1 MSRELFKTRLKPFGW
16 VLLCKVVLYSM
27 VLRFLLIN
35 ALTFTA
41 FVFPQENRRDF
52 DTELDYQS
60 EAIDKVRKEIEE
72 TRRRIKSE
80 KKKEKSTARRL
91 ANIDKEI
98 SLTDKL
104 YTQLRQELGK
114 TETKIDKLSTAI
126 QANERQLEIL
136 RDRYAARV
144 AQMYKKGTLA
154 DIEKLLSSTS
164 WRQAVYRAKYMGII
178 SDVDQKTQNKI
189 KSLLIDIG
197 RQRIGLESSYRNK
210 VRLKKDQEKSKV
222 TLRASRK
229 KRQRELDKIR
239 NNQSELTNYLEEK
252 QAGMQELESLLK
264 KIRQEKSSYDRA
276 NRIRKQQ
283 AALKTQTFGK
293 LKGQLPWPAT
303 GRVVKRFGRTWNSER
318 KTTTENPGIDI
329 KGKPGSP
336 IRSVIGG
343 IITTITYIRGYGTTI
358 IIDHGG
364 GFYTVYSH
372 VTNVE
377 TNEEN
382 EVKAGDIIAYMGEA
396 GTIDG
401 SKLHFEI
408 WGHGQKLNPEK
419 WLMKR

>member
-1 MSRELFKTRLKPFGW
+1 
-16 VLLCKVVLYSM
+16 M
-27 VLRFLLIN
+27 VLRLLLIN

-104 YTQLRQELGK
+104 YTQLKQELGK
-114 TETKIDKLSTAI
+114 TETEIDKLSTAI

-144 AQMYKKGTLA
+144 VQMYKKGTLA

-164 WRQAVYRAKYMGII
+164 WRQTIYRAKYMGII
-178 SDVDQKTQNKI
+178 SDVDRKTQNKI

-210 VRLKKDQEKSKV
+210 VRLKKDQENSKV

-229 KRQRELDKIR
+229 KRQRELNKIR

-293 LKGQLPWPAT
+293 LKGQLPWPAA

-377 TNEEN
+377 TNEES

>member
-1 MSRELFKTRLKPFGW
+1 
-16 VLLCKVVLYSM
+16 M

-35 ALTFTA
+35 TLIFTS
-41 FVFPQENRRDF
+41 FIFSQESRRDY
-52 DTELDYQS
+52 DAELDYQS
-60 EAIDKVRKEIEE
+60 EAINNVRKEIEE

-91 ANIDKEI
+91 TNIDKEI

-104 YTQLRQELGK
+104 YTQLNQELGK
-114 TETKIDKLSTAI
+114 TETNIDKLSTAI

-136 RDRYAARV
+136 RDRYAVRV
-144 AQMYKKGTLA
+144 VQMYKKGTLA
-154 DIEKLLSSTS
+154 DIEKLLSSSS
-164 WRQAVYRAKYMGII
+164 WRQAIYRSKYMGVI
-178 SDVDQKTQNKI
+178 SNIDQKTQNKI

-210 VRLKKDQEKSKV
+210 VRLKKDQEDSKV

-229 KRQRELDKIR
+229 KRQQELDKIR
-239 NNQSELTNYLEEK
+239 NNQSELTKYLEEK

-264 KIRQEKSSYDRA
+264 KVRQERSSYDRA
-276 NRIRKQQ
+276 DRIRKQQ
-283 AALKTQTFGK
+283 AALKTETFGK
-293 LKGQLPWPAT
+293 LKGQLPWPAA

-336 IRSVIGG
+336 VRSVIGG

-382 EVKAGDIIAYMGEA
+382 EVQAGDIIAYMGNA
-396 GTIDG
+396 GSIDG

>member
-1 MSRELFKTRLKPFGW
+1 
-16 VLLCKVVLYSM
+16 M
-27 VLRFLLIN
+27 VLRLLLIN

-60 EAIDKVRKEIEE
+60 EAINKVRKEIEE

-104 YTQLRQELGK
+104 YTQLKQELGK
-114 TETKIDKLSTAI
+114 TETEIDKLSTAI

-144 AQMYKKGTLA
+144 VQMYKKGTLA

-164 WRQAVYRAKYMGII
+164 WRQTIYRAKYMGII

-210 VRLKKDQEKSKV
+210 VRLKKDQENSKV

-293 LKGQLPWPAT
+293 LKGQLPWPAA

-377 TNEEN
+377 TIEES

>member
-1 MSRELFKTRLKPFGW
+1 MSRKLFNTKLKPFGW
-16 VLLCKVVLYSM
+16 TLFCWVVLCGM

-35 ALTFTA
+35 TLTFTS
-41 FVFPQENRRDF
+41 FVFPQESRRDF
-52 DTELDYQS
+52 DAELDYQS

-80 KKKEKSTARRL
+80 KQKEKSTARRL
-91 ANIDKEI
+91 SNIDKEM

-104 YTQLRQELGK
+104 YTQLKQELGK
-114 TETKIDKLSTAI
+114 TETKIDKLSKVI
-126 QANERQLEIL
+126 RANERKLEIL
-136 RDRYAARV
+136 RDRYTARV
-144 AQMYKKGTLA
+144 VQMYKKGTLS

-178 SDVDQKTQNKI
+178 SDIDQKTQNKI

-197 RQRIGLESSYRNK
+197 KQRIGLESSYRNK
-210 VRLKKDQEKSKV
+210 VRLKKDQEESKV

-229 KRQRELDKIR
+229 KRQQELDKIR
-239 NNQSELTNYLEEK
+239 KNQSELTKYLDEK

-264 KIRQEKSSYDRA
+264 KVRRDKSSYDRA
-276 NRIRKQQ
+276 DRIRKQQ

-303 GRVVKRFGRTWNSER
+303 GRVVKRFGRSWNSER
-318 KTTTENPGIDI
+318 KTTTDNPGIDI

-343 IITTITYIRGYGTTI
+343 IITIITYIRGYGTTI

-377 TNEEN
+377 TNEES
-382 EVKAGDIIAYMGEA
+382 EVRAGDIIAYMGDV
-396 GTIDG
+396 GSIDG

>member
-35 ALTFTA
+35 VLTFTA

-60 EAIDKVRKEIEE
+60 EAINKVRKEIEE

-104 YTQLRQELGK
+104 YTQLKQELGK

-144 AQMYKKGTLA
+144 VQMYKKGTLA

-239 NNQSELTNYLEEK
+239 NNQSELTNYLDEK

-377 TNEEN
+377 TNEES

>member
-1 MSRELFKTRLKPFGW
+1 
-16 VLLCKVVLYSM
+16 M

-35 ALTFTA
+35 TLIFTS
-41 FVFPQENRRDF
+41 FIFSQESRRDF
-52 DTELDYQS
+52 DAELDYQS
-60 EAIDKVRKEIEE
+60 EAINNVRKEIEE

-91 ANIDKEI
+91 TNIDKEI

-104 YTQLRQELGK
+104 YTQLKLELGK
-114 TETKIDKLSTAI
+114 NETDIDKLSTAI
-126 QANERQLEIL
+126 QANEHQLEIL

-144 AQMYKKGTLA
+144 VQMYKKGTLA
-154 DIEKLLSSTS
+154 DIEKLLSSSS
-164 WRQAVYRAKYMGII
+164 WRQAIYRSKYMGVI
-178 SDVDQKTQNKI
+178 SNIDQKTQNKI

-210 VRLKKDQEKSKV
+210 VRLKKDQEDSKV
-222 TLRASRK
+222 TLRASRI
-229 KRQRELDKIR
+229 KRQQELDKIR
-239 NNQSELTNYLEEK
+239 NNQSELTKYLEEK

-264 KIRQEKSSYDRA
+264 KVRQERSSYDRA
-276 NRIRKQQ
+276 DRIRKQQ
-283 AALKTQTFGK
+283 AALKTETFGK
-293 LKGQLPWPAT
+293 LKGQLPWPAA
-303 GRVVKRFGRTWNSER
+303 GRVVKKFGRTWNSER

-336 IRSVIGG
+336 VRSVIGG

-377 TNEEN
+377 TNEER
-382 EVKAGDIIAYMGEA
+382 EVQAGDIIAYMGNA
-396 GTIDG
+396 ASIDG

>member
-27 VLRFLLIN
+27 VLRFLLVN

-60 EAIDKVRKEIEE
+60 EAINKVRKEIEE

-104 YTQLRQELGK
+104 YTQLKQELGK

-154 DIEKLLSSTS
+154 DIEKLFSSTS

-239 NNQSELTNYLEEK
+239 NNQSELTNYLDEK

>member
-35 ALTFTA
+35 VLTFTA

-60 EAIDKVRKEIEE
+60 DAINKVRKEIEE

-104 YTQLRQELGK
+104 YTQLKQELGK
-114 TETKIDKLSTAI
+114 TETRIDKLSTAI

-144 AQMYKKGTLA
+144 VQMYKKGTLA

>member
-1 MSRELFKTRLKPFGW
+1 
-16 VLLCKVVLYSM
+16 
-27 VLRFLLIN
+27 
-35 ALTFTA
+35 
-41 FVFPQENRRDF
+41 
-52 DTELDYQS
+52 
-60 EAIDKVRKEIEE
+60 
-72 TRRRIKSE
+72 
-80 KKKEKSTARRL
+80 
-91 ANIDKEI
+91 
-98 SLTDKL
+98 
-104 YTQLRQELGK
+104 
-114 TETKIDKLSTAI
+114 
-126 QANERQLEIL
+126 
-136 RDRYAARV
+136 
-144 AQMYKKGTLA
+144 MYKKGTLA

-164 WRQAVYRAKYMGII
+164 WRQAVYRVKYMEII
-178 SDVDQKTQNKI
+178 SDIDQKTQNKI

-210 VRLKKDQEKSKV
+210 VRLKKDQEESKV

-239 NNQSELTNYLEEK
+239 KNQSELTKYLEEK

-276 NRIRKQQ
+276 DRIRKQQ
-283 AALKTQTFGK
+283 AVLKTQTFGK
-293 LKGQLPWPAT
+293 LKGQLPWPAS

-382 EVKAGDIIAYMGEA
+382 EVQAGDIIAYMGNA
-396 GTIDG
+396 GSIDG

>member
-27 VLRFLLIN
+27 VLRFLLIS

-114 TETKIDKLSTAI
+114 TETNIDKLSTAI

-144 AQMYKKGTLA
+144 VQMYKKGTLA

-252 QAGMQELESLLK
+252 QAGIQELESLLK

>member
-1 MSRELFKTRLKPFGW
+1 MSRKLFNTKLKPFGW
-16 VLLCKVVLYSM
+16 TLFCWVVLCGM

-35 ALTFTA
+35 TLTFTS
-41 FVFPQENRRDF
+41 FVFPQESRRDF
-52 DTELDYQS
+52 DAELDYQS

-80 KKKEKSTARRL
+80 KQKEKSTARRL
-91 ANIDKEI
+91 SNIDKEM

-104 YTQLRQELGK
+104 YTQLKQELGK
-114 TETKIDKLSTAI
+114 TETKIDKLSKVI
-126 QANERQLEIL
+126 RANERKLEIL
-136 RDRYAARV
+136 RDRYTARV
-144 AQMYKKGTLA
+144 VQMYKKGTLS

-178 SDVDQKTQNKI
+178 SDIDQKTQNKI

-197 RQRIGLESSYRNK
+197 KQRIGLESSYRNK
-210 VRLKKDQEKSKV
+210 VRLKKDQEESKV

-229 KRQRELDKIR
+229 KRQQELDKIR
-239 NNQSELTNYLEEK
+239 KNQSELTKYLEEK

-264 KIRQEKSSYDRA
+264 KVRRDKSSYDRA
-276 NRIRKQQ
+276 DRIRKQQ

-303 GRVVKRFGRTWNSER
+303 GRVVKRFGRSWNSER
-318 KTTTENPGIDI
+318 KTTTDNPGIDI

-343 IITTITYIRGYGTTI
+343 IITIITYIRGYGTTI

-377 TNEEN
+377 TNEES
-382 EVKAGDIIAYMGEA
+382 EVRAGDIIAYMGDV
-396 GTIDG
+396 GSIDG

>member
-27 VLRFLLIN
+27 VLRFLLIS

-91 ANIDKEI
+91 TNIDKEI

-104 YTQLRQELGK
+104 YTQLKQELGK
-114 TETKIDKLSTAI
+114 NETEIDKLSTAI
-126 QANERQLEIL
+126 QANEHQLEIL
-136 RDRYAARV
+136 RDRYAVRV
-144 AQMYKKGTLA
+144 VQMYKKGTLA
-154 DIEKLLSSTS
+154 DIEKLFSSSS
-164 WRQAVYRAKYMGII
+164 WRQAVYRAKYMGVI
-178 SDVDQKTQNKI
+178 SNIDQKTQNKI

-210 VRLKKDQEKSKV
+210 VRLKKDQEDSKV

-229 KRQRELDKIR
+229 KRQQELDKIR
-239 NNQSELTNYLEEK
+239 NNQSELTKYLEEK

-276 NRIRKQQ
+276 DRIRKQQ

-293 LKGQLPWPAT
+293 LKGQLPWPAA

-336 IRSVIGG
+336 VRSVIGG

-377 TNEEN
+377 TNEES
-382 EVKAGDIIAYMGEA
+382 EVQAGDIIAYMGNA
-396 GTIDG
+396 GSIDG

>member
-1 MSRELFKTRLKPFGW
+1 
-16 VLLCKVVLYSM
+16 M

-35 ALTFTA
+35 TLIFTS
-41 FVFPQENRRDF
+41 FIFSQESRRDY
-52 DTELDYQS
+52 DAELDYQS
-60 EAIDKVRKEIEE
+60 EAINNVRKEIEE

-91 ANIDKEI
+91 TNIDKEI

-104 YTQLRQELGK
+104 YTQLNQELGK
-114 TETKIDKLSTAI
+114 TETNIDKLSTAI
-126 QANERQLEIL
+126 QANEHQLEIL
-136 RDRYAARV
+136 RDRYAVRV
-144 AQMYKKGTLA
+144 VQMYKKGTLA
-154 DIEKLLSSTS
+154 DIEKLLSSSS
-164 WRQAVYRAKYMGII
+164 WRQAIYRSKYMGVI
-178 SDVDQKTQNKI
+178 SNIDQKTQNKI

-210 VRLKKDQEKSKV
+210 VRLKKDQEDSKV

-229 KRQRELDKIR
+229 KRQQELNKIR
-239 NNQSELTNYLEEK
+239 NNQSELTKYLEEK

-264 KIRQEKSSYDRA
+264 KVRQERSSYDRA
-276 NRIRKQQ
+276 DRIRKQQ
-283 AALKTQTFGK
+283 AALKTETFGK
-293 LKGQLPWPAT
+293 LKGQLPWPAA
-303 GRVVKRFGRTWNSER
+303 GRVVKKFGRTWNSER

-336 IRSVIGG
+336 VRSVIGG

-382 EVKAGDIIAYMGEA
+382 EVQAGDIIAYMGNA
-396 GTIDG
+396 GSIDG

>member
-1 MSRELFKTRLKPFGW
+1 MSRELFKTKLKPFGW
-16 VLLCKVVLYSM
+16 VLSCWVVLHSM

-35 ALTFTA
+35 TLIFTS
-41 FVFPQENRRDF
+41 FIFSQESRRDF
-52 DTELDYQS
+52 DAELDYQS
-60 EAIDKVRKEIEE
+60 EAINNVRKEIEE

-91 ANIDKEI
+91 TNIDKEI

-104 YTQLRQELGK
+104 YTQLKQELGK
-114 TETKIDKLSTAI
+114 TETDIDKLSTAI
-126 QANERQLEIL
+126 QANEHQLEIL
-136 RDRYAARV
+136 RDRYAVRV
-144 AQMYKKGTLA
+144 VQMYKKGTLA
-154 DIEKLLSSTS
+154 DIEKLFSSSS
-164 WRQAVYRAKYMGII
+164 WRQAVYRTKYMGVI
-178 SDVDQKTQNKI
+178 SNIDQKTQNKI

-210 VRLKKDQEKSKV
+210 VRLKKDQEDSKV
-222 TLRASRK
+222 TLRANRK
-229 KRQRELDKIR
+229 KRQQELDKIR
-239 NNQSELTNYLEEK
+239 NNQSELTKYLEEK

-264 KIRQEKSSYDRA
+264 KIRQERSSYDRA
-276 NRIRKQQ
+276 DRIRKQQ
-283 AALKTQTFGK
+283 AALKTETFGK
-293 LKGQLPWPAT
+293 LKGQLPWPAA

-336 IRSVIGG
+336 VRSVIGG

-377 TNEEN
+377 TIEES

-408 WGHGQKLNPEK
+408 CGHGQKLNPEK

>member
-1 MSRELFKTRLKPFGW
+1 MSRELFKTKLKPFGW
-16 VLLCKVVLYSM
+16 VLFCWVVLYSM

-35 ALTFTA
+35 TLIFTS
-41 FVFPQENRRDF
+41 FIFPQESRRDF
-52 DTELDYQS
+52 DAELDYQS
-60 EAIDKVRKEIEE
+60 EAINNVRKEIEE

-91 ANIDKEI
+91 TNIDKEI

-104 YTQLRQELGK
+104 YTQLKQELGK
-114 TETKIDKLSTAI
+114 TETDIDKLSTAI
-126 QANERQLEIL
+126 QANEHQLEIL
-136 RDRYAARV
+136 RDRYAVRV
-144 AQMYKKGTLA
+144 VQMYKKGTLA
-154 DIEKLLSSTS
+154 DIEKLLSSSS
-164 WRQAVYRAKYMGII
+164 WRQAIYRSKYMGVI
-178 SDVDQKTQNKI
+178 SNIDQKTQNKI

-210 VRLKKDQEKSKV
+210 VRLKKDQEDSKV

-229 KRQRELDKIR
+229 KRQQELDKIR
-239 NNQSELTNYLEEK
+239 NNQSELTKYLEEK

-264 KIRQEKSSYDRA
+264 KVRQEKSSYDRA
-276 NRIRKQQ
+276 DRIRKQQ

-293 LKGQLPWPAT
+293 LKGQLPWPAS

-336 IRSVIGG
+336 VRSVIGG

-382 EVKAGDIIAYMGEA
+382 EVQAGDIIAYMGNA
-396 GTIDG
+396 GSIDG

>member
-27 VLRFLLIN
+27 VLRFLLVN

-60 EAIDKVRKEIEE
+60 EAINKVRKEIEE

-104 YTQLRQELGK
+104 YTQLKQELGK

-154 DIEKLLSSTS
+154 DIEKLFSSTS

-239 NNQSELTNYLEEK
+239 NNQSELTNYLDEK

-377 TNEEN
+377 TNEES

>member
-1 MSRELFKTRLKPFGW
+1 
-16 VLLCKVVLYSM
+16 M

-35 ALTFTA
+35 TLIFTS
-41 FVFPQENRRDF
+41 FIFSQESRRDF
-52 DTELDYQS
+52 DAELDYQS
-60 EAIDKVRKEIEE
+60 EAINNVRKEIEE

-91 ANIDKEI
+91 TNIDKEI

-104 YTQLRQELGK
+104 YTQLKQELGK
-114 TETKIDKLSTAI
+114 TETDIDKLSTAI
-126 QANERQLEIL
+126 QANEHQLEIL
-136 RDRYAARV
+136 RDRYAVRV
-144 AQMYKKGTLA
+144 VQMYKKGTLA
-154 DIEKLLSSTS
+154 DIEKLLSSSS
-164 WRQAVYRAKYMGII
+164 WRQAIYRSKYMGVI
-178 SDVDQKTQNKI
+178 SNIDQKTQNKI

-210 VRLKKDQEKSKV
+210 VRLKKDQEDSKV

-229 KRQRELDKIR
+229 KRQQELDKIR
-239 NNQSELTNYLEEK
+239 NNQSELTKYLEEK

-264 KIRQEKSSYDRA
+264 KVRQERSSYDRA
-276 NRIRKQQ
+276 DRIRKQQ
-283 AALKTQTFGK
+283 AALKTETFGK
-293 LKGQLPWPAT
+293 LKGQLPWPAA
-303 GRVVKRFGRTWNSER
+303 GRVVKKFGRTWNSER

-336 IRSVIGG
+336 VRSVIGG

-382 EVKAGDIIAYMGEA
+382 EVQAGDIIAYMGNA
-396 GTIDG
+396 GSIDG

>member
-27 VLRFLLIN
+27 VLRLLLIS

-144 AQMYKKGTLA
+144 VQMYKKGTLA

-252 QAGMQELESLLK
+252 QAGIQELESLLK

-293 LKGQLPWPAT
+293 LKGQLPWPAA
-303 GRVVKRFGRTWNSER
+303 GRVVKKFGRTWNSER

-336 IRSVIGG
+336 VRSVIGG

-377 TNEEN
+377 TNEES
-382 EVKAGDIIAYMGEA
+382 EVQAGDIIAYMGNA
-396 GTIDG
+396 GSIDG

>member
-1 MSRELFKTRLKPFGW
+1 
-16 VLLCKVVLYSM
+16 M

-35 ALTFTA
+35 TLIFTS
-41 FVFPQENRRDF
+41 FIFPQESRRDF
-52 DTELDYQS
+52 DAELDYQS
-60 EAIDKVRKEIEE
+60 EAINNVRKEIEE

-91 ANIDKEI
+91 TNIDKEI

-104 YTQLRQELGK
+104 YTQLKQELGK
-114 TETKIDKLSTAI
+114 TETDIDKLSTAI
-126 QANERQLEIL
+126 QANEHQLEIL
-136 RDRYAARV
+136 RDRYAVRV
-144 AQMYKKGTLA
+144 VQMYKKGTLA
-154 DIEKLLSSTS
+154 DIEKLLSSSS
-164 WRQAVYRAKYMGII
+164 WRQAIYRAKYMGVI
-178 SDVDQKTQNKI
+178 SNIDQKTQNKI

-210 VRLKKDQEKSKV
+210 VRLKKDQEDSKV

-229 KRQRELDKIR
+229 KRQQELDKIR
-239 NNQSELTNYLEEK
+239 NNQSELTKYLEEK

-276 NRIRKQQ
+276 DRIRKQQ

-293 LKGQLPWPAT
+293 LKGQLPWPAA
-303 GRVVKRFGRTWNSER
+303 GRVVKKFGRTWNSER

-336 IRSVIGG
+336 VRSVIGG

-382 EVKAGDIIAYMGEA
+382 EVQAGDIIAYMGNA
-396 GTIDG
+396 GSIDG

>member
-1 MSRELFKTRLKPFGW
+1 LSRKLFNTKLKPFGW
-16 VLLCKVVLYSM
+16 TLFCWVVLCGM

-35 ALTFTA
+35 TLTFTS
-41 FVFPQENRRDF
+41 FVFPQESRRDF
-52 DTELDYQS
+52 DAELDYQS
-60 EAIDKVRKEIEE
+60 EAIDKVRKEIEK

-80 KKKEKSTARRL
+80 KQKEKSTARRL
-91 ANIDKEI
+91 SNIDKEM

-104 YTQLRQELGK
+104 YTQLKHELGK
-114 TETKIDKLSTAI
+114 TETEIDKLSKVI

-136 RDRYAARV
+136 RGRYTARV
-144 AQMYKKGTLA
+144 VQMYRKGTLS

-178 SDVDQKTQNKI
+178 SDIDQKTQNKI

-197 RQRIGLESSYRNK
+197 KQRIGLESSYRNK

-222 TLRASRK
+222 TLRKSRK
-229 KRQRELDKIR
+229 KRQHELDKIR
-239 NNQSELTNYLEEK
+239 KNQSELTRYLDEK

-264 KIRQEKSSYDRA
+264 KVRQDRSSYDRA
-276 NRIRKQQ
+276 DRIRKQQ

-318 KTTTENPGIDI
+318 KTTTDNPGIDI

-343 IITTITYIRGYGTTI
+343 IITIITYIRGYGTTI

-377 TNEEN
+377 TNEES
-382 EVKAGDIIAYMGEA
+382 EVQAGDIIAYMGDV
-396 GTIDG
+396 GSIDG

>member
-1 MSRELFKTRLKPFGW
+1 LSRELFKTKLKPFGW
-16 VLLCKVVLYSM
+16 VLFCWVVLYSM

-35 ALTFTA
+35 TLIFTS
-41 FVFPQENRRDF
+41 FIFSQESRRDF
-52 DTELDYQS
+52 DAELDYQS
-60 EAIDKVRKEIEE
+60 EAINNVRKEIEE

-91 ANIDKEI
+91 TNIDKEI

-104 YTQLRQELGK
+104 YTQLKQELGK
-114 TETKIDKLSTAI
+114 TETDIDKLSTAI
-126 QANERQLEIL
+126 QANEHQLEIL
-136 RDRYAARV
+136 RDRYAVRV
-144 AQMYKKGTLA
+144 VQMYKKGTLA
-154 DIEKLLSSTS
+154 DIEKLLSSSS
-164 WRQAVYRAKYMGII
+164 WRQAIYRAKYMGVI
-178 SDVDQKTQNKI
+178 SNIDQKTQNKI

-210 VRLKKDQEKSKV
+210 VRLKKDQEDSKV

-229 KRQRELDKIR
+229 KRQQELDKIR
-239 NNQSELTNYLEEK
+239 NNQSELTKYLEEK

-264 KIRQEKSSYDRA
+264 KVRQERSSYDRA
-276 NRIRKQQ
+276 DRIRKQQ
-283 AALKTQTFGK
+283 AALKTETFGK
-293 LKGQLPWPAT
+293 LKGQLPWPAA

-336 IRSVIGG
+336 VRSVIGG

-377 TNEEN
+377 TNEEI
-382 EVKAGDIIAYMGEA
+382 EVQAGDIIAYMGNA
-396 GTIDG
+396 GSIDG